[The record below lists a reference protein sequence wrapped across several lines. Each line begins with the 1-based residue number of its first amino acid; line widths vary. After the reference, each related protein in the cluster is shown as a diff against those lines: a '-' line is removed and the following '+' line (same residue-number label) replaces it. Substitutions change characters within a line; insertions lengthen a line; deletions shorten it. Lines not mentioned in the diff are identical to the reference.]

1 MPARLAAALADRYR
15 LERELGRGG
24 MATVYLAQDLR
35 HQRQV
40 ALKVLHPELAQ
51 ALGPERFL
59 REIQIAAR
67 LQHAHILP
75 LFDSG
80 TADGLPYYA
89 MPYVEGESLRARMTR
104 ERQLDLTD
112 ALRISREIAAA
123 LGHAHA
129 QGIVHRDIKP
139 ENILLTRE
147 GSVLVADFGIGR
159 AVDAAGGERL
169 TETGLSLG
177 TPAYMSPEQAA
188 GDDQLDGRSDLYA
201 LGCVLYEM
209 LAGQPPFTGRTAQAI
224 LARHAIDPVPSL
236 RTVRSTVP
244 LPLDHAI
251 STALAKV
258 PADRFATAGAFVSA
272 LDQAASAAPA
282 PRPSSRS
289 RLRGLL
295 PGVAAAVILAVVIG
309 LVMMRRSP
317 ASTRSNPKLVAVLP
331 FRTAGAS
338 PELAWLHEGLVD
350 LLSAKL
356 AGAGELRAAEP
367 TSVLGAWRRVGSE
380 STAVPQDAALEIA
393 RGLGAGRLIDGSVVG
408 TPAHLTITAS
418 LLTTSGG
425 KSGSRASADGPVDSL
440 TVLVDRLAS
449 RLLSLD
455 AGVDPTR
462 LSTTSSSLPAT
473 RAFLVG
479 RAAFRKG
486 DMDEAFRSFREATVL
501 DSTFALA
508 ALELVHASVW
518 VGGAWSEDAQ
528 RGKRLA
534 QAGRDRLGP
543 GDRALL
549 DAWDLEDITGPGW
562 IQAWRAAAQ
571 ANPERA
577 ETWYELG
584 DAYFHNAALVGLDN
598 PLRLAAEAF
607 QRGWAIDS
615 ANSSDALESGNSPIV
630 AEPVAH
636 MVEIAQISGDSAS
649 VRRLVAVRLG
659 MDSTSVNGWYLRWH
673 RAVALGDSARRA
685 FWADSQ
691 KVDPGAWGRIHGFM
705 TWTGV
710 GNEDLLRVTDQDT
723 RNVEARHPGGFSS
736 SYVLALLNGGRPREA
751 RRVLN
756 TDDTSIVDLTA
767 RINDALYWGGD
778 TAAAAGAAR
787 RLTPLAATV
796 ARRGRS
802 RIAAAPVEGH
812 RYPGLP
818 KIRAICAVGAWH
830 AAHADYNYVQG
841 AIRSLRP
848 ASDPRLSPDD
858 SLPPSQ
864 SAVLCSALLEATRA
878 SALHLPD
885 ARTKLAKA
893 DMAARTYILSGPVAA
908 NLTIARV
915 AEAQGDLALALRA
928 VRRRGSGFIASF
940 PFYLSTF
947 LHEEGRLSAL
957 TGDTAGA
964 IRAYQHYLA
973 LRPNSEPG
981 VKPEVERVRGELVHL
996 LGEHPRR

>member
-1 MPARLAAALADRYR
+1 MSAPPSGISDHQLQSSSGDLPPRLAAALADRYL

-35 HQRQV
+35 HQRAV
-40 ALKVLHPELAQ
+40 ALKVLHPALAQ
-51 ALGPERFL
+51 ALGSERFL

-89 MPYVEGESLRARMTR
+89 MPYIEGESLRARMTR
-104 ERQLDLTD
+104 ERQLDLPE

-147 GSVLVADFGIGR
+147 GSVRVADFGIAR
-159 AVDAAGGERL
+159 AAAAAGVEKL

-244 LPLDHAI
+244 LGLDHAI

-289 RLRGLL
+289 RPRGLFA
-295 PGVAAAVILAVVIG
+295 GVAAAVILAVVIG

-317 ASTRSNPKLVAVLP
+317 ASTRSNPKLVVVLP
-331 FRTAGAS
+331 FRTSGAS
-338 PELAWLHEGLVD
+338 PELGWLHEGLVD
-350 LLSAKL
+350 LLAAKL
-356 AGAGELRAAEP
+356 EGGGELRAAEP
-367 TSVLGAWRRVGSE
+367 TSVLGAWRRVGGSE

-393 RGLGAGRLIDGSVVG
+393 RSLGAGRLIDGSVVG

-425 KSGSRASADGPVDSL
+425 QSGSRASADGPVDSL
-440 TVLVDRLAS
+440 TVLVDRLAG

-455 AGVDPTR
+455 AGVDLAR

-473 RAFLVG
+473 RAFLAG

-486 DMDEAFRSFREATVL
+486 DMDQAFRSFREATVL

-549 DAWDLEDITGPGW
+549 DAWDMDDITGPGW
-562 IQAWRAAAQ
+562 IQAWQAAAQ

-598 PLRLAAEAF
+598 PC
-607 QRGWAIDS
+607 GW
-615 ANSSDALESGNSPIV
+615 
-630 AEPVAH
+630 
-636 MVEIAQISGDSAS
+636 
-649 VRRLVAVRLG
+649 
-659 MDSTSVNGWYLRWH
+659 
-673 RAVALGDSARRA
+673 
-685 FWADSQ
+685 
-691 KVDPGAWGRIHGFM
+691 
-705 TWTGV
+705 
-710 GNEDLLRVTDQDT
+710 
-723 RNVEARHPGGFSS
+723 
-736 SYVLALLNGGRPREA
+736 RPRPSSE
-751 RRVLN
+751 V
-756 TDDTSIVDLTA
+756 
-767 RINDALYWGGD
+767 
-778 TAAAAGAAR
+778 
-787 RLTPLAATV
+787 
-796 ARRGRS
+796 GR
-802 RIAAAPVEGH
+802 
-812 RYPGLP
+812 
-818 KIRAICAVGAWH
+818 
-830 AAHADYNYVQG
+830 
-841 AIRSLRP
+841 
-848 ASDPRLSPDD
+848 
-858 SLPPSQ
+858 
-864 SAVLCSALLEATRA
+864 
-878 SALHLPD
+878 
-885 ARTKLAKA
+885 
-893 DMAARTYILSGPVAA
+893 
-908 NLTIARV
+908 
-915 AEAQGDLALALRA
+915 
-928 VRRRGSGFIASF
+928 
-940 PFYLSTF
+940 
-947 LHEEGRLSAL
+947 
-957 TGDTAGA
+957 
-964 IRAYQHYLA
+964 
-973 LRPNSEPG
+973 
-981 VKPEVERVRGELVHL
+981 
-996 LGEHPRR
+996 